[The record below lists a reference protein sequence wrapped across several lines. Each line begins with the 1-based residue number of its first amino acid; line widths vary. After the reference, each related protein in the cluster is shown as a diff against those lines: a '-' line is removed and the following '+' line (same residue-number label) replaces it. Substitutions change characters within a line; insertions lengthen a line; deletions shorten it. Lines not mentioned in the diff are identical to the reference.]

1 MPNTVQLE
9 IVSAEKSLYSG
20 AVAMVVAPGVSGE
33 LGLLPSHAPLLTRI
47 KPGVLKLNMPDGE
60 EEFIYVSGGILEV
73 QPDKITVLADV
84 AERGADLDEAEAE
97 KARKAAEDKIRAA
110 GTTSMDYAAARAEL
124 AQAAAQLQ
132 AIRKLRLR
140 RK

>member
-1 MPNTVQLE
+1 MPSTVQLE
-9 IVSAEKSLYSG
+9 IVSAEKELYSG
-20 AVAMVVAPGVSGE
+20 EVAMVVAPGVAGE

-47 KPGVLKLNMPDGE
+47 KPGVLKVNLPDGGE
-60 EEFIYVSGGILEV
+60 HFIYVSGGVLEV

-84 AERGADLDEAEAE
+84 AERGEDLDEAQAE
-97 KARKAAEDKIRAA
+97 QSRQQAEEKLRAA
-110 GTTSMDYAAARAEL
+110 GATSMDYAAARAEL

-132 AIRKLRLR
+132 AIRKLR

>member
-9 IVSAEKSLYSG
+9 IVSAEKELYSG
-20 AVAMVVAPGVSGE
+20 EVAMVVAPGVAGE

-47 KPGVLKLNMPDGE
+47 KPGVLKINLPDGNE
-60 EEFIYVSGGILEV
+60 HFIYVSGGVLEV

-84 AERGADLDEAEAE
+84 AERGEDLDEAQAE
-97 KARKAAEDKIRAA
+97 QARQQAEEKMRAA
-110 GTTSMDYAAARAEL
+110 GATSMDYAAARAEL

-132 AIRKLRLR
+132 AIRKLR
-140 RK
+140 RKQ

>member
-20 AVAMVVAPGVSGE
+20 AVAMVVAPGVAGE
-33 LGLLPSHAPLLTRI
+33 LGLLPAHAPLLTRV
-47 KPGVLKLNMPDGE
+47 KPGVLKINRPDGG

-73 QPDKITVLADV
+73 QPDKITVLADA
-84 AERGADLDEAEAE
+84 AERGEDLDEA
-97 KARKAAEDKIRAA
+97 AAEQARRRAEEKIRAA
-110 GTTSMDYAAARAEL
+110 GGESAMDYAAARAEL
-124 AQAAAQLQ
+124 AQAAAQLK
-132 AIRKLRLR
+132 AIRKLR

>member
-1 MPNTVQLE
+1 MPSTVQLE
-9 IVSAEKSLYSG
+9 IVSAEKELYSG
-20 AVAMVVAPGVSGE
+20 EVAMVVAPGVAGE

-47 KPGVLKLNMPDGE
+47 KPGVLKVNLPDGGE
-60 EEFIYVSGGILEV
+60 HFIYVSGGVLEV

-84 AERGADLDEAEAE
+84 AERGEDLDEAQAE
-97 KARKAAEDKIRAA
+97 QSRRQAEEKLRAA
-110 GTTSMDYAAARAEL
+110 GATSMDYAAARAEL

-132 AIRKLRLR
+132 AIRKLR

>member
-1 MPNTVQLE
+1 MPSTVQLE
-9 IVSAEKSLYSG
+9 IVSAEKELYSG
-20 AVAMVVAPGVSGE
+20 EVAMVVAPGVAGE

-47 KPGVLKLNMPDGE
+47 KPGVLKVNLPDGGE
-60 EEFIYVSGGILEV
+60 HFIYVSGGVLEV

-84 AERGADLDEAEAE
+84 AERGEDLDEAQAE
-97 KARKAAEDKIRAA
+97 QSRKQAEEKLRAA
-110 GTTSMDYAAARAEL
+110 GATSMDYAAARAEL

-132 AIRKLRLR
+132 AIRKLR

>member
-1 MPNTVQLE
+1 MPSTVQLE

-97 KARKAAEDKIRAA
+97 KARKAAEEKIRAA
-110 GTTSMDYAAARAEL
+110 GTASMDYAAARAEL

>member
-1 MPNTVQLE
+1 MPSTVQLE

-20 AVAMVVAPGVSGE
+20 EVAMVVAPGVGGE
-33 LGLLPSHAPLLTRI
+33 LGVLPSHAPLLTRI
-47 KPGVLKLNMPDGE
+47 KPGVLKLNLPDGG
-60 EEFIYVSGGILEV
+60 EEFIYVSGGVLEV

-84 AERGADLDEAEAE
+84 AERGEDLDEAQAE
-97 KARKAAEDKIRAA
+97 KTRQTAEEKMRAA
-110 GTTSMDYAAARAEL
+110 GAASMDYAVARAEL

-132 AIRKLRLR
+132 AIRKLR

>member
-1 MPNTVQLE
+1 MASSMQLE

-20 AVAMVVAPGVSGE
+20 EVAMVVAPGASGE
-33 LGLLPSHAPLLTRI
+33 LGVMPMHAPLLTRI
-47 KPGVLKLNMPDGE
+47 KPGVLKLNLPDGG

-73 QPDKITVLADV
+73 QPEKITVLADV
-84 AERGADLDEAEAE
+84 AERGEDLDEAEAE
-97 KARKAAEDKIRAA
+97 KARKLAEEKIRAA
-110 GTTSMDYAAARAEL
+110 GTSSMDYAAARAEL

-132 AIRKLRLR
+132 AIRKLR

>member
-1 MPNTVQLE
+1 MPSTVQLE

-20 AVAMVVAPGVSGE
+20 EVAMVVAPGVAGE

-47 KPGVLKLNMPDGE
+47 KPGVLKVNLPDGE
-60 EEFIYVSGGILEV
+60 EQFIYVSGGILEA
-73 QPDKITVLADV
+73 QPDKITVLADA
-84 AERGADLDEAEAE
+84 AERGEDLDEAQAE
-97 KARKAAEDKIRAA
+97 KARALAEEKIRAA
-110 GTTSMDYAAARAEL
+110 GTSSMDYAAARAEL

-132 AIRKLRLR
+132 AIRKLR

>member
-9 IVSAEKSLYSG
+9 IVSAEKELYSG
-20 AVAMVVAPGVSGE
+20 EVAMVVAPGVAGE

-47 KPGVLKLNMPDGE
+47 KPGVLKVNLPDGGE
-60 EEFIYVSGGILEV
+60 HFIYVSGGVLEV

-84 AERGADLDEAEAE
+84 AERGEDLDEAQAE
-97 KARKAAEDKIRAA
+97 QSRKQAEEKLRAA
-110 GTTSMDYAAARAEL
+110 GATSMDYAAARAEL

-132 AIRKLRLR
+132 AIRKLR